1 MKSACLILAV
11 FLSLGF
17 SSAHRLLL
25 DQANDDHKRKDPPQL
40 EAVKPNGVGVG
51 VGFGEGGGGV
61 GYGEGTGSG
70 PGGIG
75 YGEGIGTGSGSGPG
89 GIGYGKGIGIGSGSD
104 PGCSTCV
111 PAITI
116 PIPQIPIPQIP
127 QIPIPQI
134 PEVPGC
140 QPAHSVEG
148 PTVGGPDCNLT
159 TGENCSPF
167 HHHGQT
173 GESATVAAKM
183 MEEPTN
189 RAREPYPPDMDHI

>member
-17 SSAHRLLL
+17 SLAHRLLL
-25 DQANDDHKRKDPPQL
+25 DQANDDHKREDPPHH
-40 EAVKPNGVGVG
+40 EAVKPNGVGVGVG

-61 GYGEGTGSG
+61 GYGE
-70 PGGIG
+70 
-75 YGEGIGTGSGSGPG
+75 GTGSGSGPG

-104 PGCSTCV
+104 PGCSTSV

-140 QPAHSVEG
+140 QPAHCVEVPTVEG
-148 PTVGGPDCNLT
+148 SDCNLT
-159 TGENCSPF
+159 TGENCPPG

-173 GESATVAAKM
+173 GGSATVAAKM
-183 MEEPTN
+183 VEEPTD
-189 RAREPYPPDMDHI
+189 RAREPYPPDMDHSQP